1 LNRNSILQIAA
12 FIHLYKAYL
21 TILPN
26 FTLFKHYLFLKYQ
39 SRTNKHQVMGSVGIQ
54 ARPHWDFL
62 MLPLNS
68 SLKGWHMQWFFC
80 KNHEPSV
87 PPFIGR
93 LPEYIGSWIEDTKD
107 VEMPIVK
114 ALANR
119 VSELKR
125 LTLTIASVVTNWLA
139 H

>member
-1 LNRNSILQIAA
+1 
-12 FIHLYKAYL
+12 
-21 TILPN
+21 
-26 FTLFKHYLFLKYQ
+26 
-39 SRTNKHQVMGSVGIQ
+39 
-54 ARPHWDFL
+54 

-80 KNHEPSV
+80 KK
-87 PPFIGR
+87 IGR

-125 LTLTIASVVTNWLA
+125 LTLTIASVVTNWLT